1 MIYVLETN
9 QMRFRS
15 WMLTAMIFMAMGL
28 HGVQAQLHVA
38 SGETI
43 VVTSADELQL
53 NDDLSNS
60 GEIYHLTLN
69 GGIAQSII
77 GTGTMRNLKV
87 NKTSGITANITS
99 GLQRITDVL
108 TLTSGTLATNGYL
121 TLRSSA
127 AGTARVAPVTG
138 GVITGNVNVERY
150 IPAARKWRMLTA
162 PVTGSSNNSVY
173 YHWQNN
179 GSVITGTGVE
189 VWGVG
194 GSATP
199 STGNGLQT
207 GPNPSMRKYGTPGV
221 GWNNISDTKNEPL
234 FSATTNHAFAVF
246 VAGPFKNG
254 STVIDPSQAA
264 VATTLNATGA
274 LITGTHTK
282 QLSASPTAGQY
293 FLVGNPYASPVDPAA
308 ISHSNLK
315 NTFYMWSSSEAN
327 GVNRGLGVYVGFD
340 LSNQTYSLS
349 AANSGFSS
357 APSTPTPIQSGQA
370 FFVQAD
376 QAGLNTTIT
385 FEEADKSAISGTAM
399 FGPQQDKSDVAMMRL
414 TLLEP
419 MADPEAALDG
429 AVAFFYPN
437 GNAGI
442 DRMDGYKLMNSTE
455 NIFFRRANQP
465 LMFEHRPSILASDT
479 LYVRIG
485 NMRQAGY
492 RLSVEPT
499 RFSAAG
505 LEARL
510 IDLYAK
516 KEQLISLASVV
527 GYDFN
532 VTADSASTG
541 DRFRIV
547 FTKAASNGGIT
558 AEPAEMLK
566 MNPYPNPVVPG
577 LPVRVDLDGT
587 RAPWNLQLIDVA
599 GRIVW
604 QQMVKDPTQ
613 RQLDI
618 DMSLMGSG
626 VYQLMM
632 TDANGQRTVSRIVK
646 NR

>member
-1 MIYVLETN
+1 
-9 QMRFRS
+9 
-15 WMLTAMIFMAMGL
+15 MLTATIFMTVGL
-28 HGVQAQLHVA
+28 HGAHAQLHVA

-43 VVTSADELQL
+43 VVNAADELQL
-53 NDDLSNS
+53 NEDLSNS
-60 GEIYHLTLN
+60 GDIYHLTLG

-77 GTGTMRNLKV
+77 GTGTIRNLKL

-108 TLTSGTLATNGYL
+108 MLTSGTLATNGNL

-127 AGTARVAPVTG
+127 AGTARVAPVTSG
-138 GVITGNVNVERY
+138 IITGNVNVERY

-162 PVTGSSNNSVY
+162 PVTGSTNNSVY

-207 GPNPSMRKYGTPGV
+207 GPNPSMRKYGSPAA
-221 GWNNISDTKNEPL
+221 GWNNINDTKSEPL

-254 STVIDPSQAA
+254 STVIDPAQAA
-264 VATTLNATGA
+264 VATTLNATGS

-308 ISHSNLK
+308 ISHTNLK
-315 NTFYMWSSSEAN
+315 NTFYMWSASEAN

-349 AANSGFSS
+349 AANSGFTS

-376 QAGLNTTIT
+376 LAGQNTTIT
-385 FEEADKSAISGTAM
+385 FEESDKSAASGTAM

-419 MADPEAALDG
+419 LADSEVALDG

-455 NIFFRRANQP
+455 NIFFRRANQH